1 MSIFLIPD
9 LHGRP
14 IALRAL
20 LFDAGII
27 DDEGQ
32 RVNRDDLVVSIGDL
46 LNATLVDEN
55 GDRESLLL
63 SHDWIDVLIAGNHE
77 IEYIFP
83 NMGMGFNGYHPAP
96 DIVSQ
101 YRSLFFQGKV
111 VPALLIGE
119 TLISHAGVM
128 QYFNFKTALEAYNA
142 INYAWENLPRLAF
155 SEEDESFEFEFNG
168 QEVVLPKETLITA
181 VSKARGGVHPYAG
194 IMWSDWTEPKN
205 TNFSQIVGHTP
216 LKNGPVL
223 HEQMG
228 TDTFTLNIDCSA
240 KSGSDPVGVWVSDA
254 GLVLSYVYTHFVTKP
269 PKGTL

>member
-20 LFDAGII
+20 LFEAGII

-46 LNATLVDEN
+46 LNGTYKDYE
-55 GDRESLLL
+55 GDLESLRL
-63 SHDWIDVLIAGNHE
+63 SEDWIDVLIVGNHE

-83 NMGMGFNGYHPAP
+83 DMGMSFNGYHPAQ
-96 DIVSQ
+96 DIISQ

-111 VPALLIGE
+111 VPALLVGE
-119 TLISHAGVM
+119 TLITHAGVM
-128 QYFNFKTALEAYNA
+128 EYFNFNTSLEAYDA
-142 INYAWENLPRLAF
+142 IHYSWQNLARLAF
-155 SEEDESFEFEFNG
+155 DEEGESFEFDFSG
-168 QEVVLPKETLITA
+168 QGVTLPKETLITA
-181 VSKARGGVHPYAG
+181 VAKDRGGSYPYAG
-194 IMWSDWTEPKN
+194 ILWSDWKEPKN

-216 LKNGPVL
+216 MKNGPVL

-240 KSGSDPVGVWVSDA
+240 KSGEDPVGVWVDDD
-254 GLVLSYVYTHFVTKP
+254 GLVLSYVYTHFLTKP
-269 PKGTL
+269 PKGTP